1 VDQWWLALRAT
12 YQVTTFFYNVE
23 YAACDHRLHTST
35 LSSYSGLRL
44 VVATTVTISPNE
56 KIPFW
61 RDERVLKATAQIIS
75 AVVVSG
81 LVYWLIV
88 NFINISEQR
97 GMSLSYGF
105 LKEPAGFPISESVIP
120 YDPSMSFGRA
130 FLVGLINTID
140 VSVLGII
147 FATLLGF
154 LIGLA
159 RLSSNWLLSR
169 VALAFIEFH
178 RNIPL
183 LILLF
188 LWYFAGFTALPAVK
202 QSIVLPGPMYL
213 SQRGLYMAWPRL
225 TETGSVF
232 LIIASVGLVLAIV
245 LWKVLRGIRLR
256 TGKNTYYGPIS
267 LGALLLMGVIGW
279 FAAGAH
285 PFRADIPALQ
295 GFNFR
300 GGLHL
305 TPEFSA
311 MLLGLALYTAAF
323 IAEVVRAG
331 IQAVPRGQVEAAR
344 AIGLREGRVM
354 TLVVIP
360 QAMRVIIPPLISQY
374 LNLTKNSSL
383 ALAIGFQELFAVG
396 KITINQA
403 GRAVPVFLMVM
414 ATYLVMSLLTAGV
427 LNLYNRRIQLVE
439 R

>member
-1 VDQWWLALRAT
+1 M
-12 YQVTTFFYNVE
+12 TTS
-23 YAACDHRLHTST
+23 ARIPTD
-35 LSSYSGLRL
+35 
-44 VVATTVTISPNE
+44 E
-56 KIPFW
+56 KIPIW
-61 RDERVLKATAQIIS
+61 RDERVLKAAAQVIS
-75 AVVVSG
+75 AVVVIG
-81 LVYWLIV
+81 LVYWLVV

-97 GMSLSYGF
+97 GMSLNYRF

-147 FATLLGF
+147 LATLLGF

-202 QSIVLPGPMYL
+202 QSIVLPGPIYL
-213 SQRGLYMAWPRL
+213 SQRGLYVTWPRL
-225 TETGSVF
+225 TGTGPVF
-232 LIIASVGLVLAIV
+232 LILTGIGLVLAIV
-245 LWKVLRGIRLR
+245 LWKVLQGIRLR
-256 TGKNTYYGPIS
+256 TGKTTYYGQIS
-267 LGALLLMGVIGW
+267 VGVLLLMGVIGW
-279 FAAGAH
+279 LAAGAH
-285 PFRADIPALQ
+285 PFRADIPTLQ

-331 IQAVPRGQVEAAR
+331 IQAIPRGQVEAAR

-414 ATYLVMSLLTAGV
+414 ATYLAMSLLTAGV

>member
-1 VDQWWLALRAT
+1 M
-12 YQVTTFFYNVE
+12 
-23 YAACDHRLHTST
+23 
-35 LSSYSGLRL
+35 
-44 VVATTVTISPNE
+44 ATTARIPTDE

-61 RDERVLKATAQIIS
+61 RDERVLKAAAQVIS
-75 AVVVSG
+75 AVVVIG

-97 GMSLSYGF
+97 GMSLSYKF

-130 FLVGLINTID
+130 FLVGLINTIE
-140 VSVLGII
+140 VSVLGVIL
-147 FATLLGF
+147 ATLLGF

-169 VALAFIEFH
+169 VALVFIEFH

-202 QSIVLPGPMYL
+202 QSIALPGPTYL
-213 SQRGLYMAWPRL
+213 SQRGLYITWPRL
-225 TETGSVF
+225 TATGPVF
-232 LIIASVGLVLAIV
+232 LIISSIGLVLAII
-245 LWKVLRGIRLR
+245 LWKVLQGIRLR
-256 TGKNTYYGPIS
+256 TGKTTYYGQIS
-267 LGALLLMGVIGW
+267 VGVLLLMGVIGW
-279 FAAGAH
+279 LAAGAH
-285 PFRADIPALQ
+285 PFQADVPVLQ

-331 IQAVPRGQVEAAR
+331 IQAIPRGQVEAAR